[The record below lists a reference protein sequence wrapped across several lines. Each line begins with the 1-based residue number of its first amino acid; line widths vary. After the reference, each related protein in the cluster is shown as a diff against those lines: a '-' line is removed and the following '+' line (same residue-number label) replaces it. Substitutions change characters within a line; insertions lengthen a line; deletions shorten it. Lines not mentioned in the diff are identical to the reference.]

1 MKTKM
6 PKTKIQKKK
15 KMKQNN
21 VNNTIEHNSNNL
33 EIRNLG
39 SIVERDYKDSRRVEG
54 YAIVFDSRSEDLGFY
69 EYIDRGA
76 VSQELVD
83 SCDIFALLNHD
94 EEKVLARA
102 NHGAGSLSLTVD
114 DRGLKYEFDAA
125 DTQLGND
132 LLEYLKR
139 GEITTS
145 SFAFYVDPRDPEA
158 ETWERKDGVNY
169 RTIHKI
175 ALIADV
181 SPVWKAAYSATSV
194 SQRSLDKCKELED
207 AEKKAEEER
216 KQAILES
223 LDKKLE
229 ELDNLKQ

>member
-1 MKTKM
+1 M
-6 PKTKIQKKK
+6 Q
-15 KMKQNN
+15 
-21 VNNTIEHNSNNL
+21 NL

-39 SIVERDYKDSRRVEG
+39 SIIKRDYNESRHVEG

-83 SCDIFALLNHD
+83 SCDVFALLNHD
-94 EEKVLARA
+94 DEKVLARS
-102 NHGAGSLSLTVD
+102 NKGVGSLSLTVD
-114 DRGLKYEFDAA
+114 EHGLKYEFDAA

-139 GEITTS
+139 GEINTS
-145 SFAFYVDPRDPEA
+145 SFAFYVDPTDPDA
-158 ETWERKDGVNY
+158 ETWERKDGANY
-169 RTIHKI
+169 RYIHKI

-194 SQRSLDKCKELED
+194 AQRSIDKCKELEEKEQEEKRQ
-207 AEKKAEEER
+207 AE
-216 KQAILES
+216 
-223 LDKKLE
+223 DKKKEDILANLNKLSE
-229 ELDNLKQ
+229 EINEIQNTYKI

>member
-1 MKTKM
+1 MKIQ
-6 PKTKIQKKK
+6 KTKIQKKTT
-15 KMKQNN
+15 MKN
-21 VNNTIEHNSNNL
+21 NNL

-39 SIVERDYKDSRRVEG
+39 SIVERDYNDSRHVEG

-83 SCDIFALLNHD
+83 GCDIFALLNHD

-102 NHGAGSLSLTVD
+102 NHGTGSLSLTVD

-181 SPVWKAAYSATSV
+181 SPVWKAAYTATSV

-207 AEKKAEEER
+207 AERKEEETR
-216 KQAILES
+216 KQAILDS